1 MCATALLATNLAHAQ
16 TGDVAG
22 EGGLL
27 SRYGEVLLLRD
38 YNTRVVVTGVSLL
51 GAACGVVGTFTLLR
65 KRALLADAL
74 SHAMLPGIGIAFLL
88 MAAAGGT
95 GKWLP
100 GLLAGAAISGVVSVL
115 VILGIVRTTRIRE
128 DAALGIVLSVFFGLG
143 TAVLGVVQRS
153 GAGSAAGLNTFIYGK
168 TAAMLWSDAVLI
180 GVTAVIVTA
189 ACVALFRDLE
199 LLCFDAGYARTLGR
213 PTALLD
219 VLLMGLVVT
228 VTVVGLQ
235 AVGLILVIALLVI
248 PAAAARFW
256 SERLPVIMAAAA
268 AIGAASGFV
277 GAAVSAVHP
286 RLPAGAL
293 IVLVGGGMFVVS
305 LLFGPARGV
314 LRAAVR
320 RWGLSRRVARQHL
333 LRAIHELQEQGHIE
347 RPAARGGHDAGGA
360 PLAALRRLRSW
371 GAGQPGRALRA
382 AQRDGLVEVM
392 RRECGPLVRL
402 TPSGRSA
409 AERIVRNHRLWELYL
424 ISHADIAPSHVDR
437 DADMVEHVLG
447 PAMIAELEA
456 RLVAEGAAPVAVSGA
471 LPASPHPLDDTGA
484 PR

>member
-1 MCATALLATNLAHAQ
+1 MALPTAHAQ
-16 TGDVAG
+16 TGLGASG
-22 EGGLL
+22 ESLL
-27 SRYGEVLLLRD
+27 SRYADVLLLRD

-74 SHAMLPGIGIAFLL
+74 SHAMLPGIGIAFLV
-88 MAAAGGT
+88 MAGMGGS

-100 GLLAGAAISGVVSVL
+100 GLLAGAASSGVVSVL
-115 VILGIVRTTRIRE
+115 VILGIVRSTRIRE
-128 DAALGIVLSVFFGLG
+128 DAALGIVLSVFFGFG
-143 TAVLGVVQRS
+143 AAVLGVVQRS
-153 GAGSAAGLNTFIYGK
+153 GSGSAAGLNAFIYGK

-180 GVTAVIVTA
+180 GVTAVLVTA
-189 ACVALFRDLE
+189 VCVAMFRDFQM
-199 LLCFDAGYARTLGR
+199 LCFDSGYARTLGR

-256 SERLPVIMAAAA
+256 SERLPVIVTAAA
-268 AIGAASGFV
+268 AIGATSGFI

-293 IVLVGGGMFVVS
+293 IVLVGGAMFGIS
-305 LLFGPARGV
+305 MLLGPARGV

-320 RWGLSRRVARQHL
+320 HWGLARRVARQHL
-333 LRAIHELQEQGHIE
+333 LRAVHELHEQGSAVPSTP
-347 RPAARGGHDAGGA
+347 RSAGGSGGA

-371 GAGQPGRALRA
+371 GAGQPGRALHA
-382 AQRDGLVEVM
+382 AQREGLLELQ
-392 RRECGPLVRL
+392 REPRGVLVRL
-402 TPSGRSA
+402 TPAGRAA

-437 DADMVEHVLG
+437 DADMVEHVLDPG
-447 PAMIAELEA
+447 MIAELEA
-456 RLVAEGAAPVAVSGA
+456 RLTAEGAAPPAESGA
-471 LPASPHPLDDTGA
+471 LPPSPHPLPATGG